1 MLLGN
6 RILME
11 VFVLSDP
18 KVKSPKSVPALGNL
32 DKKLNCKFC
41 FNLKA
46 KIAKVR
52 LQNSKGFLWIFAH

>member
-1 MLLGN
+1 M
-6 RILME
+6 ME

-18 KVKSPKSVPALGNL
+18 KVKSPKSVPAVGNL